1 MIENKSSQLISK
13 IIIHIVLMIF
23 AILCIIPIIAII
35 SISLSNETD
44 IALKGY
50 SLIPR
55 GLTTRAYSIIF
66 KNPKQI
72 LNSYLV
78 SITITAVGGALG
90 LLVTSLIAY
99 PLSRKDF
106 IYKKKLTF
114 YVFFTLLFNG
124 GLVPWYIVI
133 TRYLH
138 LQNTIWVLILPY
150 IAIPWYIL
158 LLRTYFSKIPKS
170 IIESAKI
177 DGSSEFGTFFKI
189 VLPLSKPAL
198 ATIGLF
204 IILHYWNDWW
214 LSLLYIEKEKLIP
227 LQYMLYR
234 IMNNIQFLTTQMQT
248 GAVTVKVGDLP
259 NESARMAMCIIAA
272 GPMLFLFPFFQ
283 KYFVKGLTVGAV
295 KE

>member
-13 IIIHIVLMIF
+13 IIIHIILMIF